1 MMGDRELAEL
11 SSERAAGRVKGRPQ
25 SSPEGDSW
33 QFEEH
38 LLADSGHE
46 GAPQTVK
53 RGQPY

>member
-1 MMGDRELAEL
+1 MGDGELAEL

-25 SSPEGDSW
+25 SFLEGDSW